1 MMNSYFPKT
10 ISKKQASD
18 SGMAIVLILLLISLF
33 TENPLYFK
41 IAIPVLIMNM
51 IYPMFYYYFAIL
63 WLGLSHLIGTVVSKI
78 ILSVVYFVIVFPMA
92 MVRRMMGKDTLRLKQ
107 FKKSNSSVMHIRNHR
122 FSSDDVIH
130 PF

>member
-1 MMNSYFPKT
+1 MKSFFPKT

-18 SGMAIVLILLLISLF
+18 SGMALVLIFMLIGFFSG
-33 TENPLYFK
+33 NPLYFK

-51 IYPMFYYYFAIL
+51 IYPMFYYYFAIV

-78 ILSVVYFVIVFPMA
+78 LLSVVYFVVVFPMA
-92 MVRRMMGKDTLRLKQ
+92 MVRKLMGKDTLRLKQ
-107 FKKSNSSVMHIRNHR
+107 FKKSNNSVMQVRNHV
-122 FSSDDVIH
+122 FTSEDLKH